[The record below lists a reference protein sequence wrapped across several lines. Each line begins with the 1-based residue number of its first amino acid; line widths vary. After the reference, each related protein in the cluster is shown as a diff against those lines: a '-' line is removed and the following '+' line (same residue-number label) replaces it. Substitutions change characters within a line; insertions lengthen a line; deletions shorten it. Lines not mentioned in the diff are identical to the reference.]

1 MTPGRLA
8 GPRVRLVPAPQEL
21 AAAVLRGDA
30 ARVDALL
37 PALGLLRAADW
48 PADDTSL
55 ALQAAAE
62 GPAPTWLVAHEGRV
76 VGECGVTAPPDADGA
91 ALVAYGLAP
100 SARGT
105 GLGTEAVAVL
115 TAWLEAQ
122 PGVRLVAAEVLPGNE
137 ASLRLLVRLGFRE
150 QGSHAPHLRLVR
162 PGPGERLPVLRGRR
176 VC

>member
-8 GPRVRLVPAPQEL
+8 GPRVRLLPAPQEL
-21 AAAVLRGDA
+21 AAAVLRGDDT
-30 ARVDALL
+30 RVEALL
-37 PALGLLRAADW
+37 HGLGLLRAADW
-48 PADDTSL
+48 PHDDTAL
-55 ALQAAAE
+55 ALQAAAQ
-62 GPAPTWLVAHEGRV
+62 GPTPTWLVVQADRV
-76 VGECGVTAPPDADGA
+76 VGECGVTGPPDDDGA
-91 ALVAYGLAP
+91 VPIAYGLAG

-105 GLGTEAVAVL
+105 GLGTETVAVL
-115 TAWLEAQ
+115 AAWLEAQ

-150 QGSHAPHLRLVR
+150 SGSHAPHLRLVR

>member
-1 MTPGRLA
+1 MRPGRLA
-8 GPRVRLVPAPQEL
+8 GPRIRLLPTPQEL
-21 AAAVLRGDA
+21 GAAVLSGDEA
-30 ARVDALL
+30 QVDALL
-37 PALGLLRAADW
+37 HGLGLLRAPDW
-48 PADDTSL
+48 PADHTAL
-55 ALQAAAE
+55 ALQAAAQ
-62 GPAPTWLVAHEGRV
+62 GPAPTWLVAHGGRV

-91 ALVAYGLAP
+91 ALIAYGLAP
-100 SARGT
+100 SARST

-115 TAWLEAQ
+115 TTWLEAQ

-150 QGSHAPHLRLVR
+150 SGSHPPHLRLVR